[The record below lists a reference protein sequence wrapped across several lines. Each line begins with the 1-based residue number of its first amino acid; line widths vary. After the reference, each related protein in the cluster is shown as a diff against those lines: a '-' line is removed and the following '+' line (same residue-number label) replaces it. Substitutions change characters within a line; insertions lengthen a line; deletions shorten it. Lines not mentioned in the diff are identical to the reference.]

1 MGMRLRQELPRRLP
15 DLSGGDPAC
24 GFAFQGLITEL
35 AKKKE
40 MFSDNR
46 VECVCVLRCS
56 VMSIC
61 DPMDWSPPGSS
72 VQGILQAR
80 EAGGA

>member
-1 MGMRLRQELPRRLP
+1 MGVRLRQELPRRLP

-46 VECVCVLRCS
+46 VECVVCAPLLSHVYL
-56 VMSIC
+56 
-61 DPMDWSPPGSS
+61 
-72 VQGILQAR
+72 
-80 EAGGA
+80 